1 MVLYFY
7 GQYNSHGFLS
17 NFYPA
22 TFIIT
27 ANIIGLSQEIEVNSA
42 EKAIM
47 WLKALLM
54 GDLNSASS
62 IANESN
68 PSICKKYGRN
78 VKPFDNAKWHDNR
91 DKIALEVLTLKFQHP
106 DLKKL
111 LLQTNLEIL
120 AEASPT
126 DKIWGIGISSA
137 AALKGEQ
144 WNGENILG
152 NTLMKVRT
160 NLLLGQNISN
170 ILTASQP
177 HPHNE
182 WSDTE
187 DNDVGTLRPFVRRVI
202 IKSLQSGCNIIRYE
216 QCYKN

>member
-27 ANIIGLSQEIEVNSA
+27 ANIIGLSQEIKVNSA

-54 GDLNSASS
+54 GDLNSASA

-68 PSICKKYGRN
+68 PSICKKHGRN
-78 VKPFDNAKWHDNR
+78 VKPFDNAKWLDNR
-91 DKIALEVLTLKFQHP
+91 DKIALEVLTLKFQLP
-106 DLKKL
+106 DFKKL
-111 LLQTNLEIL
+111 LLETNLEIL

-137 AALKGEQ
+137 AALKGTP

-152 NTLMKVRT
+152 NTLMKVRS
-160 NLLLGQNISN
+160 NLILETTQTISQ
-170 ILTASQP
+170 T
-177 HPHNE
+177 HN
-182 WSDTE
+182 DNE
-187 DNDVGTLRPFVRRVI
+187 DDIPNVRKPFIRRVI
-202 IKSLQSGCNIIRYE
+202 IKSPISGCNTVRYE
-216 QCYKN
+216 TQYRNS